1 MAFTLRVKPKAR
13 KNIDKLPEQYRKRVL
28 LILDEIEANP
38 FLGKK
43 LHGRREEQYSFWVWP
58 YRIVYKIYK
67 SELLIL
73 VIEFGHRQGV
83 Y

>member
-1 MAFTLRVKPKAR
+1 MVF
-13 KNIDKLPEQYRKRVL
+13 RVL
-28 LILDEIEANP
+28 VKNKVQKIIDNLSIRDRWRVGKSLRNLAQDP

-43 LHGRREEQYSFWVWP
+43 LHGEHQGEYSIRVWP

-67 SELLIL
+67 HELVVL

>member
-1 MAFTLRVKPKAR
+1 MAF
-13 KNIDKLPEQYRKRVL
+13 RVL
-28 LILDEIEANP
+28 VKNKVRKVIDNLGIRDRWRVSRCLRNLAQDP
-38 FLGKK
+38 FSGKK
-43 LHGRREEQYSFWVWP
+43 LHGEHQGEYSIRVWP

-67 SELLIL
+67 RELIVL